1 MKIQSEIQEIKN
13 HLEFL
18 NEKIENLSKEI
29 YTMKEMDWEEE
40 INWENRFIV
49 IHGNEETKCLT
60 ASFHP
65 TEEHAIETL
74 NNHELNKVYKSLKVI
89 NLKELIK

>member
-1 MKIQSEIQEIKN
+1 MKIQSEIQEIKD

-18 NEKIENLSKEI
+18 NEKIENLAKQI
-29 YTMKEMDWEEE
+29 YTMQEMDWEEE
-40 INWENRFIV
+40 IDWEDCFIV
-49 IHGNEETKCLT
+49 INGNEKTKGLT

-74 NNHELNKVYKSLKVI
+74 NNNDLNKVYRSLKVI
-89 NLKELIK
+89 NLKDLIK